1 MSLRFCILKEF
12 GDVLD
17 EGESYFL
24 GATQTLEAA
33 RRGVAAL
40 AEFWPGQY
48 IIYDERTGDR
58 IAICTSAKG
67 ESNGCLSLSPP
78 LVK

>member
-1 MSLRFCILKEF
+1 MSLRFCILKVF
-12 GDVLD
+12 GDALD
-17 EGESYFL
+17 EGEPYFL

-33 RRGVAAL
+33 RRGVEAL

-58 IAICTSAKG
+58 IAICTSAKANRTG
-67 ESNGCLSLSPP
+67 ACPSRLLS
-78 LVK
+78 

>member
-12 GDVLD
+12 GDALD
-17 EGESYFL
+17 EGEPYFL
-24 GATQTLEAA
+24 GATRTFEAA
-33 RRGVAAL
+33 RRGVEAL

-58 IAICTSAKG
+58 IAICASAKA
-67 ESNGCLSLSPP
+67 NRTYTRPLSPP
-78 LVK
+78 LMK

>member
-1 MSLRFCILKEF
+1 MRLRFCILKVL
-12 GDVLD
+12 GDALD
-17 EGESYFL
+17 DGEPYFL

-33 RRGVAAL
+33 RRGVEAL

-58 IAICTSAKG
+58 IAICTSAQTNRTG
-67 ESNGCLSLSPP
+67 A
-78 LVK
+78 